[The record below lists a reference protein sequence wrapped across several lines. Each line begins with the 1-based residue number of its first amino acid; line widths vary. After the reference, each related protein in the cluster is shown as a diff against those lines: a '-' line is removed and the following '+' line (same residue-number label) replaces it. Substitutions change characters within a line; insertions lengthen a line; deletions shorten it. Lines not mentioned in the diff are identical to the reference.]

1 MNLLKPYFHTLKS
14 RLSSSN
20 QIVKSAI
27 ETGKDWLGRADIS
40 FFHEFVPPPTG
51 GGHQFM
57 RALWG
62 ELEKHGLC
70 LENNR
75 ISRTT
80 RACLYNSFNFDF
92 EQLKQ
97 AQKSSCKMIHRVD
110 GPIQSYR
117 GWDNG
122 TDTKIWQINQ
132 ELADTT
138 IFQSQ
143 YSLKKHLEL
152 GLKFKD
158 PHVIMNAADPHIFHR
173 RGREVF
179 QSDRKIRLI
188 SSSWSDN
195 PNKGFAVYEWLDK
208 HLDWQKFDYTFVGRS
223 PIQFD
228 RICILPPMNSLQLA
242 ELLRQHDI
250 YISASQNDP
259 CSNSLIEALSC
270 GLPALYLNSGG
281 HPEIVGKAGFGFSD
295 REAIPSLLDR
305 LVEEYEHKQ
314 KHINIPTLAK
324 VAESYLVVMGFN
336 QNENVF

>member
-1 MNLLKPYFHTLKS
+1 MLKRYFSNLNS
-14 RLSSSN
+14 RLL
-20 QIVKSAI
+20 SANNSFKI
-27 ETGKDWLGRADIS
+27 ALTHLNHSLKQADIS

-62 ELEKHGLC
+62 ELESRGLR
-70 LENNR
+70 LENNS

-97 AQKSSCKMIHRVD
+97 ARKVSCKMIHRVD
-110 GPIQSYR
+110 GPIQTYR

-122 TDTKIWQINQ
+122 TDNRIWQINQ

-143 YSLKKHLEL
+143 YSLNKHLEL
-152 GLKFKD
+152 GLEFKV
-158 PHVIMNAADPHIFHR
+158 PHVIMNAADPHIFHSH
-173 RGREVF
+173 GRKQLE
-179 QSDRKIRLI
+179 SDRKIRLI

-195 PNKGFAVYEWLDK
+195 PNKGFSVYEWLDK

-223 PIQFD
+223 PVQFH
-228 RICILPPMNSLQLA
+228 RIRLVPPVNSEQLA
-242 ELLRQHDI
+242 ALLHQQDI

-270 GLPALYLNSGG
+270 GLPALYLQSGG
-281 HPEIVGKAGFGFSD
+281 HPEIVGEAGFGFSD
-295 REAIPSLLDR
+295 REEIPTLLDR
-305 LVEEYEHKQ
+305 LVNDYEERQAK
-314 KHINIPTLAK
+314 ISLPTLEE
-324 VAESYLVVMGFN
+324 VGDRYLQAMGIT
-336 QNENVF
+336 VS